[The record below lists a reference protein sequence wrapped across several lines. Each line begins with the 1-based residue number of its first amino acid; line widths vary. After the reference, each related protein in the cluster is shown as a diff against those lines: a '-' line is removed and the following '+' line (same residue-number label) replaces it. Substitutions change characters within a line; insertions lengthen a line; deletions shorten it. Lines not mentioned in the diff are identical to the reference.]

1 MTVKN
6 FRNSKTVF
14 LLKECFLLSQGI
26 GRQYNPTCSRPKPPN
41 SLSSNFPQALLATPL
56 CPSPRGPAPFTSHFL
71 VTALLCAAS
80 SGSDWLMCQPPTAAE
95 FKPKPYPPAP
105 RSSRSWVVVAPPPA
119 ERTVSERPLALP
131 PRTLRRSVP
140 FPGEAPGAALRSL
153 LSSEPRAARRPAHPT
168 LGYLRL
174 RPLRPLGGARWGEAL
189 VWI

>member
-6 FRNSKTVF
+6 FRNPKTVF
-14 LLKECFLLSQGI
+14 LLKECFLLGQGI
-26 GRQYNPTCSRPKPPN
+26 RRQYNPTCSRPNPPN

-56 CPSPRGPAPFTSHFL
+56 WPSPRGPAPSTSHFL

-105 RSSRSWVVVAPPPA
+105 RSSRSWVVVAPRRKNGKWGAFGVAAPH
-119 ERTVSERPLALP
+119 SEEIRA
-131 PRTLRRSVP
+131 
-140 FPGEAPGAALRSL
+140 FPGRSSRRCSPEPSVQRAPRGPSSRPPDARVSPAAAFA
-153 LSSEPRAARRPAHPT
+153 PARRGS
-168 LGYLRL
+168 L
-174 RPLRPLGGARWGEAL
+174 GEAL